1 MSIHRTNL
9 LLALAAIL
17 CFASAAVAGD
27 DWKPVDP
34 SELALKAGIVDKD
47 ADAEALFWEVKLDDG
62 DLFDMVFNH
71 HIRMKIFTERGK
83 ESQSKV
89 DIPFNSGTKI
99 QDIAARTIKADGT
112 IIELKK
118 ADVFERTIV
127 KVSGVKV
134 KAKSFAVPGIEPGV
148 IVEYKWKEVRSSTSL
163 DGALRLQFQR
173 DVPVEKVTYYVKPY
187 SGSYGMK
194 YQPFQIPRDVRFEK
208 AKDGFYSIGL
218 VNVPAYTEEALMP
231 PENSVKSWILLY
243 YDKDTQLKP
252 DKYWKDFGKTMY
264 SLWKPDMKVSDE
276 VRKASAEAVGD
287 ATDPERKLERI
298 YTFCQIKIKNLSGE
312 SSGLTREERAKIKP
326 NKSPSGTLSK
336 GAGKNEDIDMLFAA
350 MASAAGLDVRP
361 ALISNRGDAFF
372 DPNFASPHFLGGP
385 DVAVKLGE
393 TWKFFDPGTNY
404 LPYGMLRWQE
414 EGQQALVTDSKEPV
428 WVDVP
433 LSAPQ
438 KSLTK
443 RTGKFRLLEDG
454 TLEGDV
460 RVEFTGQAGIEAKI
474 EDDGLSPAER
484 ETSLR
489 DDVKGRLSTAELTE
503 IKVENVTDQVKPY
516 TYSYHVKV
524 PGFAERTGKRL
535 FLQPAYFKKNI
546 GPMFSSSERKNA
558 IYFHYPWA
566 EQDNVEIDLPEGFA
580 LDNADA
586 PQDFGSANLSQYK
599 TTFGVTKDQK
609 RLVYTRN
616 FFFGGGGTQLDRLLY
631 PVASY
636 MPMKKFF
643 DAVNKN
649 DSHTIT
655 LKQGAP
661 GANSGASK

>member
-1 MSIHRTNL
+1 
-9 LLALAAIL
+9 
-17 CFASAAVAGD
+17 
-27 DWKPVDP
+27 
-34 SELALKAGIVDKD
+34 
-47 ADAEALFWEVKLDDG
+47 
-62 DLFDMVFNH
+62 
-71 HIRMKIFTERGK
+71 
-83 ESQSKV
+83 
-89 DIPFNSGTKI
+89 
-99 QDIAARTIKADGT
+99 
-112 IIELKK
+112 
-118 ADVFERTIV
+118 
-127 KVSGVKV
+127 V

-148 IVEYKWKEVRSSTSL
+148 IVEYKWKEVRGSTSL

-218 VNVPAYTEEALMP
+218 VNVPAYTEEARMP
-231 PENSVKSWILLY
+231 PENSVKSWVLLY

-252 DKYWKDFGKTMY
+252 DKYWKDFGKNMY
-264 SLWKPDMKVSDE
+264 SLLKSDMKVSDE

-287 ATDPERKLERI
+287 ATDPEKKLERI
-298 YTFCQIKIKNLSGE
+298 YTFCQTKIKNLSGE

-350 MASAAGLDVRP
+350 MATAAGFEVRP

-372 DPNFASPHFLGGP
+372 DPNFANPYFLAGA

-414 EGQQALVTDSKEPV
+414 EGEQALITDSKEPV
-428 WVDVP
+428 WVDIP

-474 EDDGLSPAER
+474 EDDGLSSDER

-489 DDVKGRLSTAELTE
+489 EDVKGRLSTAEVTE
-503 IKVENVTDQVKPY
+503 IKIENVTDQVKPY

-535 FLQPAYFKKNI
+535 FLQPAYFKRNI
-546 GPMFSSSERKNA
+546 GPMFSASARKNS

-586 PQDFGSANLSQYK
+586 PQDFGSAGLSQYK
-599 TTFGVTKDQK
+599 TTFGIASGSNKDQK
-609 RLVYTRN
+609 KLIYTRN

-631 PVASY
+631 PVTSY
-636 MPMKKFF
+636 TAMKNYF

-649 DSHTIT
+649 DGHTIT

-661 GANSGASK
+661 AASSGATK

>member
-1 MSIHRTNL
+1 
-9 LLALAAIL
+9 
-17 CFASAAVAGD
+17 
-27 DWKPVDP
+27 
-34 SELALKAGIVDKD
+34 
-47 ADAEALFWEVKLDDG
+47 
-62 DLFDMVFNH
+62 MVFNH
-71 HIRMKIFTERGK
+71 HLRIKIFTERGK

-89 DIPFNSGTKI
+89 DIPFNTGTKI

-127 KVSGVKV
+127 KVSGLKV

-148 IVEYKWKEVRSSTSL
+148 IVEYKWKEVRESYQLASSI
-163 DGALRLQFQR
+163 GLQFQR

-194 YQPFQIPRDVRFEK
+194 YQPFQIPREVRFEK
-208 AKDGFYSIGL
+208 AKDGFYSISL
-218 VNVPAYTEEALMP
+218 VNVPAYTEEARMP
-231 PENSVKSWILLY
+231 PENSVKSWVLLY
-243 YDKDTQLKP
+243 YDKDTQYKP
-252 DKYWKDFGKTMY
+252 EKYWKDFGRSMY
-264 SLWKPDMKVSDE
+264 SFLKSDMKVSDE
-276 VRKASAEAVGD
+276 VRKASAEVVGD
-287 ATDPERKLERI
+287 ATTPEQKLERI
-298 YTFCQIKIKNLSGE
+298 YTFCQTKIKNLSGE

-326 NKSPSGTLSK
+326 NKSPASTLSK
-336 GAGKNEDIDMLFAA
+336 AAGKSEDIDMLFAA
-350 MASAAGLDVRP
+350 MASAAGLDVRL
-361 ALISNRGDAFF
+361 ALISNRGDVFF
-372 DPNFASPHFLGGP
+372 DPTFTNPYFLAGA

-393 TWKFFDPGTNY
+393 TWRFFDPGTNY
-404 LPYGMLRWQE
+404 LPLGMLRWQE
-414 EGQQALVTDSKEPV
+414 EGQQALITDSKEPV

-460 RVEFTGQAGIEAKI
+460 RVELTGQAGIEAKI

-489 DDVKGRLSTAELTE
+489 DDVKARLSTAELTE
-503 IKVENVTDQVKPY
+503 IKIENVTDQVKPY
-516 TYSYHVKV
+516 SYSYHVKV

-535 FLQPAYFKKNI
+535 FLQPAYFKRNI
-546 GPMFSSSERKNA
+546 GPMFSASARKNEV
-558 IYFHYPWA
+558 YFHYPWA
-566 EQDNVEIDLPEGFA
+566 EQDKVEIDLPEGFA

-586 PQDFGSANLSQYK
+586 PQDFGSTGISQYK
-599 TTFGVTKDQK
+599 STIGITTDRKM
-609 RLVYTRN
+609 LVYTRN
-616 FFFGGGGTQLDRLLY
+616 FFFGGGGTQLNRLLY

-636 MPMKKFF
+636 PAIKQYF

-661 GANSGASK
+661 AASSGSSK